1 MDTMAL
7 FECQRG
13 GLMASGGVVSKSDL
27 LRRRSWLDYLTITWH
42 ALAAFVSI
50 AAGITA
56 GSIALTGFGFESV
69 IQTALCAL
77 ALWRLQLQTDRQMS
91 KDEHF
96 MDRTILFVLG
106 VLFFFLAL
114 YILNESG
121 SKLFYRERP
130 ATSSYGLILS
140 VLAFTVMCALAALK
154 LRTAKALDSKT
165 LRADAWEN
173 VLRAYPSLALFF
185 GLLLYM
191 VYGWWWTDPVAGLLM
206 LPFIVREGWKA
217 IEASKGASLGS
228 ETTKTI

>member
-1 MDTMAL
+1 
-7 FECQRG
+7 
-13 GLMASGGVVSKSDL
+13 MASTGVLSKDDL
-27 LRRRSWLDYLTITWH
+27 LRRRSWLDYITVTWH
-42 ALAAFVSI
+42 ALAAVVSVI
-50 AAGITA
+50 AGVTA
-56 GSIALTGFGFESV
+56 GSIALTGFGLESV
-69 IQTALCAL
+69 IQTAICAL
-77 ALWRLQLQTDRQMS
+77 ALWRLQLQTGRQMS

-96 MDRTILFVLG
+96 IDRTILFILG
-106 VLFFFLAL
+106 VMFFLLSL

-130 ATSSYGLILS
+130 ATSSFGLVLS
-140 VLAFTVMCALAALK
+140 VLAFILMCALAALK

-165 LRADAWEN
+165 LRADAREN

-185 GLLLYM
+185 GLLFYM
-191 VYGWWWTDPVAGLLM
+191 VYGWWWADPVAGLLM